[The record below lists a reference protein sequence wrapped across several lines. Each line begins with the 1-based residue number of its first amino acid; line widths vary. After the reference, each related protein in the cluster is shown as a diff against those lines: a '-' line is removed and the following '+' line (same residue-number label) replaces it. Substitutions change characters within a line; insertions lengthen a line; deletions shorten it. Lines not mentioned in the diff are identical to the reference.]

1 MFVAGKE
8 IPEIIEFEDF
18 YVITRNC
25 KIKEGVKIN
34 FAKSVVLE
42 NCTIEKDCTI
52 GSNLKGLSFN
62 ESGIITIGSNQ
73 CPILFNN
80 LNIDLVFLDNSKL
93 TIINEG
99 RISINGSI
107 VLENSDL
114 TIENFG
120 QLDIESDDYCIC
132 LQNSQNVEI
141 VNRGAMFLKNGLMFL
156 NGSNSLFI
164 NSHRINFNLGEKGI
178 VLNGQSFFIS
188 HGYNLAISCGSKSLI
203 DFGDNDQ
210 KWENVVIKN
219 KGCFEFTNI
228 SVFPQSRNSV
238 FAVLLQDGYVIKVAS
253 PNEATTDN
261 KTCAEMF
268 EILKGLGYK
277 SYVACKV
284 PVTEK
289 FRNVLK
295 SGYEKFISQK
305 SLNN

>member
-18 YVITRNC
+18 YVIARNC

-52 GSNLKGLSFN
+52 GSNLRNFHFS
-62 ESGIITIGSNQ
+62 ESGTIMIERNQDQIT
-73 CPILFNN
+73 FNN
-80 LNIDLVFLDNSKL
+80 LRINLVFLDNSKL

-99 RISINGSI
+99 RIGIYGSI

-132 LQNSQNVEI
+132 LQNSQNVEF
-141 VNRGAMFLKNGLMFL
+141 VNRGVMFLKNGLRFF
-156 NGSNSLFI
+156 NGSNSLFV
-164 NSHRINFNLGEKGI
+164 NSHHINFNLGEKGI
-178 VLNGQSFFIS
+178 G
-188 HGYNLAISCGSKSLI
+188 
-203 DFGDNDQ
+203 
-210 KWENVVIKN
+210 
-219 KGCFEFTNI
+219 FEFTNI

-268 EILKGLGYK
+268 EILKRLGYK

-295 SGYEKFISQK
+295 SGYEQFISK
-305 SLNN
+305 KPLNN

>member
-18 YVITRNC
+18 YVIARNC

-34 FAKSVVLE
+34 FTKSVVLE

-52 GSNLKGLSFN
+52 GSNLRNFHFN
-62 ESGIITIGSNQ
+62 ESGTITIERNQ
-73 CPILFNN
+73 SPVSFNN

-99 RISINGSI
+99 NISINGSI

-120 QLDIESDDYCIC
+120 ELDIESDDYCIC
-132 LQNSQNVEI
+132 LQNSQNVEF
-141 VNRGAMFLKNGLMFL
+141 VNRGVMFLKNGLMFL
-156 NGSNSLFI
+156 NGSNSLFV
-164 NSHRINFNLGEKGI
+164 NSHHINFNLGEKGI
-178 VLNGQSFFIS
+178 VLNGQVFFIS
-188 HGYNLAISCGSKSLI
+188 HGFNLAISCGSKSLI
-203 DFGDNDQ
+203 DFGDNDL

-253 PNEATTDN
+253 PIETTTDN

-284 PVTEK
+284 PITEK

>member
-18 YVITRNC
+18 YVIARNC

-52 GSNLKGLSFN
+52 GSNLRNFHFS
-62 ESGIITIGSNQ
+62 ESGTIMIERNQDQIT
-73 CPILFNN
+73 FNN
-80 LNIDLVFLDNSKL
+80 LRINLVFLDNSKL

-99 RISINGSI
+99 RIGIYGSI

-132 LQNSQNVEI
+132 LQNSQNVEF
-141 VNRGAMFLKNGLMFL
+141 VNRGVMFLKNGLRFF
-156 NGSNSLFI
+156 NGSNSLFV
-164 NSHRINFNLGEKGI
+164 NSHHINFTLGNKGI
-178 VLNGQSFFIS
+178 VLNGQTFFIS
-188 HGYNLAISCGSKSLI
+188 HGFNLAISSSSKSLI

-253 PNEATTDN
+253 PNEVTTDN

-268 EILKGLGYK
+268 EILKRLGYK

-284 PVTEK
+284 PITEK

-295 SGYEKFISQK
+295 SGYEQFISK
-305 SLNN
+305 KPLNN

>member
-18 YVITRNC
+18 YVIARNC

-52 GSNLKGLSFN
+52 ESNLKDFHFN
-62 ESGIITIGSNQ
+62 EFGTITIESSQ
-73 CPILFNN
+73 EQISFNN
-80 LNIDLVFLDNSKL
+80 LRINSVILENSKL

-99 RISINGSI
+99 QIEICGSI
-107 VLENSDL
+107 VLEDSDL
-114 TIENFG
+114 TITNCG
-120 QLDIESDDYCIC
+120 QLNIKGYYYCIY
-132 LQNSQNVEI
+132 LKNSQNVEF
-141 VNRGAMFLKNGLMFL
+141 VNRGVMFLKNGLKFS
-156 NGSNSLFI
+156 NASNSLFI
-164 NSHRINFNLGEKGI
+164 NSHHINFTLGNKGI
-178 VLNGQSFFIS
+178 ILNGQVFFIS
-188 HGYNLAISCGSKSLI
+188 HGFNFAVSCGSHSLI

-219 KGCFEFTNI
+219 KGCFEFMNI

-238 FAVLLQDGYVIKVAS
+238 FAVYLQDGYVIKVAS
-253 PNEATTDN
+253 PIETTTDN

-268 EILKGLGYK
+268 EILKGLTYK

-284 PVTEK
+284 PITEK

-295 SGYEKFISQK
+295 SGYEKFITKK